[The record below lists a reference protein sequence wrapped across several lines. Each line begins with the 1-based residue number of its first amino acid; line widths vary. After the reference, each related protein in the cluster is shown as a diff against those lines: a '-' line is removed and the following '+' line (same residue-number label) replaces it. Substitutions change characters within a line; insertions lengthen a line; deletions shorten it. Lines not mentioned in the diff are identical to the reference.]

1 MYCVLSENLIPL
13 KKYVKFWIFAMPGQ
27 ILMKQPLLK
36 SSQCALSIAEV
47 IKDLYQSLTFDHEYE
62 YI

>member
-1 MYCVLSENLIPL
+1 
-13 KKYVKFWIFAMPGQ
+13 MPGQ
-27 ILMKQPLLK
+27 ILMKRPLLK